1 MPAHAAKTLEPAR
14 ILSWSRVP
22 KRSPLLDTQTSQSHF
37 VNANTCGS
45 PLATWIISS
54 HAKKF
59 EVGGIV
65 SKKRE
70 ND

>member
-14 ILSWSRVP
+14 ILPWNRLP
-22 KRSPLLDTQTSQSHF
+22 KRIPLSDTQTSQSHI

-45 PLATWIISS
+45 PLSTWIISS
-54 HAKKF
+54 HAEKY
-59 EVGGIV
+59 EVGGTG